1 MLDPIGDVFDLA
13 GYFTDVALGDPLSAV
28 LLLVGL
34 VFLVVPSLVFG
45 VLALLGVIDWLVP
58 APAPS
63 TSRRD

>member
-1 MLDPIGDVFDLA
+1 MFDPIADVTDLV
-13 GYFTDVALGDPLSAV
+13 GYFSDVALGDPLSAA

-63 TSRRD
+63 PPRRD